1 MSYNLVEFNNI
12 EMLKP
17 LKDMH
22 ISFISMYVSIVSL
35 NISNSTDKHRHSENG
50 NSLKTAVTK
59 Y

>member
-17 LKDMH
+17 LKDMR

-35 NISNSTDKHRHSENG
+35 NISNSTDKHRHSKNG

>member
-1 MSYNLVEFNNI
+1 MSYNQLEFNNI

-35 NISNSTDKHRHSENG
+35 NIYLIQLTNTDI
-50 NSLKTAVTK
+50 LKMAIH
-59 Y
+59 